1 MFSNDKNIETLA
13 DLIEKLKEYIG
24 LQKDLLQLNAIEKTV
39 RILTLLVL
47 TIVLSFFALLV
58 VIFLSFAAAEALA
71 LIMPSPLAYLIIAAI
86 YFVLFILV
94 YNKRHTWIERPLVS
108 MFADI
113 LTN

>member
-1 MFSNDKNIETLA
+1 MFSNDKNIEKLA
-13 DLIEKLKEYIG
+13 DIIEKMKEYIG
-24 LQKDLLQLNAIEKTV
+24 LQKDLLQLNAVEKTV

-58 VIFLSFAAAEALA
+58 VIFISFAAAWALTIVVHPA
-71 LIMPSPLAYLIIAAI
+71 IAFLIVAAI
-86 YFVLFILV
+86 YLLLFILV
-94 YNKRHTWIERPLVS
+94 YSKRHSWIERPLVS